1 MSTNER
7 RYDIDWLRVIAIGL
21 LLIYHV
27 SIGFQPWGFLIG
39 FITNKQS
46 LDELWIAMQM
56 LNVWRIPFLFFVSGM
71 GFFFALRNRS
81 WQQLL
86 LERTRRI
93 LIPFL
98 FGMIAIV
105 PVQVLLIQTYYH
117 QQLSYVAAPS
127 HLWFLG
133 NIFIYVLLLLPFFY
147 YVKKNET
154 AAPVVFIK
162 KLFGTVWGLLLVF
175 IVMIIEVV
183 CVDPT
188 PYELYAMKWHGFF
201 LGLAAFIFGCCFVL
215 AGQSFWDML
224 LKGRWV
230 FLIAAAG
237 LYIHRLIQAP
247 VKVPN
252 SQLSIEST
260 FWILT
265 VFAFGHRYLNRPSK
279 ILAYL
284 SEAAYPVYIMH
295 MIFLYLGS
303 MLLFPLNL
311 PAGIKYILVLLFTLA
326 GSMGFY
332 ELLIKRV
339 GILRFLFGLRNK
351 KSRRNSYEH

>member
-1 MSTNER
+1 MSTIER

-27 SIGFQPWGFLIG
+27 SIGFQPWGFFIG

-46 LDELWIAMQM
+46 LDKLWMAMQM

-71 GFFFALRNRS
+71 GVYFALRNRS

-86 LERTRRI
+86 LERTKRI

-98 FGMIAIV
+98 FGMIVIV
-105 PVQVLLIQTYYH
+105 PLQIFLIQTYYN
-117 QQLSYVAAPS
+117 QGLSYVADPS

-133 NIFIYVLLLLPFFY
+133 NIFVYVLLLLPFFY

-201 LGLAAFIFGCCFVL
+201 LGLAAFIFGFCFVL
-215 AGQSFWDML
+215 SGKPFWNML
-224 LKGRWV
+224 LKGRWI

-237 LYIHRLIQAP
+237 LYIYRMIQAP
-247 VKVPN
+247 ARVAGF
-252 SQLSIEST
+252 QLSIEST

-265 VFAFGHRYLNRPSK
+265 VFAFGYRYLNRPSK
-279 ILAYL
+279 VLGYL
-284 SEAAYPVYIMH
+284 SEAAYPVYIVH
-295 MIFLYLGS
+295 MIFLYLAS
-303 MLLFPLNL
+303 MLLFPLEM
-311 PAGIKYILVLLFTLA
+311 PAALKYVLALLVTLT

-332 ELLIKRV
+332 ELVIKRIGV
-339 GILRFLFGLRNK
+339 LRFFFGLSAK
-351 KSRRNSYEH
+351 KA